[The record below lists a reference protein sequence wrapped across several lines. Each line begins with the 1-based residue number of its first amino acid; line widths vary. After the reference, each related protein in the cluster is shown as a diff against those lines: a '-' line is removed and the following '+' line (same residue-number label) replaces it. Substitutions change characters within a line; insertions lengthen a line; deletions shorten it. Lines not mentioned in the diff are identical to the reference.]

1 MAAKDGC
8 VGSKGERQ
16 DIGRISGMKSEGETT
31 SWVKSDR

>member
-16 DIGRISGMKSEGETT
+16 DIDRISGMKSEGETI
-31 SWVKSDR
+31 SWRKSDR